1 MIATPL
7 QHTGDTTAFLLSL
20 MDGAFETPPWSSF
33 LDQLLRRTNAGYA
46 SLVFRPPGLAPNT
59 VFHLFAGEKFP
70 PSVQKLYRESFYKRD
85 PTPYHQ
91 MLEGRVYSLNE
102 LLKPG
107 DPARD
112 SYVKEMLS
120 PSGMNALRMM
130 RLVEPTGVNAWLSIT
145 RRHGDFNENDD
156 ALLSGIAPYLRSV
169 LRSFVALEQERV
181 NALLSG
187 DAIRRLNFGWI
198 MLDAAGYVLDA
209 DAQAKSI
216 LAESTALRQTA
227 AGLLTAKS
235 RALSREIAAA
245 IKALA
250 TDEHA
255 RPRAMIVNEDP
266 WLDMLL
272 VPANRRSMSAKS
284 APTVIAYVHGD
295 NWLSADRCEQIAD
308 LFGLLP
314 SEARLALALGRG
326 MSIADAATDLGLTIE
341 TARTYTKKIYA
352 KMGARGQAD
361 LVRFLHRS
369 ILGIA

>member
-1 MIATPL
+1 VPASYPGEI
-7 QHTGDTTAFLLSL
+7 TTLLLSL
-20 MDGAFETPPWSSF
+20 LDGAFETPLWSTF
-33 LDQLLRRTNAGYA
+33 LEQLLRRTQAGYA

-59 VFHLFAGEKFP
+59 VFHLFAGERFS
-70 PSVQKLYRESFYKRD
+70 PSAQKLYRESFYKRD

-91 MLEGRVYSLNE
+91 MLEGRVYSLDE
-102 LLKPG
+102 LLGPG

-112 SYVKEMLS
+112 SYVREMLS
-120 PSGMNALRMM
+120 PSGMNAMRMM
-130 RLVEPTGVNAWLSIT
+130 RVVELTGVNAWLSIT
-145 RRHGDFNENDD
+145 RRHGDFNEKDD
-156 ALLSGIAPYLRSV
+156 ALLNGIAPYLRSV

-209 DAQAKSI
+209 DAQAKNI
-216 LAESTALRQTA
+216 LAESNALRQSPN
-227 AGLLTAKS
+227 GLLTAKS

-245 IKALA
+245 IKGLA
-250 TDEHA
+250 TNANA
-255 RPRAMIVNEDP
+255 RPHAMIVNEDP

-272 VPANRRSMSAKS
+272 VPANRGSMSAKS

-295 NWLSADRCEQIAD
+295 NWLSADRCEQIAG

-326 MSIADAATDLGLTIE
+326 MSIADAAVDLGLTIE

>member
-1 MIATPL
+1 M
-7 QHTGDTTAFLLSL
+7 
-20 MDGAFETPPWSSF
+20 
-33 LDQLLRRTNAGYA
+33 
-46 SLVFRPPGLAPNT
+46 APNT
-59 VFHLFAGEKFP
+59 VFHLFAGERFRL
-70 PSVQKLYRESFYKRD
+70 SAQKLYRESFYKRD

-91 MLEGRVYSLNE
+91 MLEGRVYSLDE

-107 DPARD
+107 DPDRD
-112 SYVKEMLS
+112 FYMKEMLS
-120 PSGMNALRMM
+120 PSGMNAMRMM
-130 RLVEPTGVNAWLSIT
+130 RVVEPTGVNAWVCIT
-145 RRHGDFNENDD
+145 RRHGDFNEKDD
-156 ALLSGIAPYLRSV
+156 ALISDIAPYLRRV

-187 DAIRRLNFGWI
+187 EAIRRLNFGWI

-209 DAQAKSI
+209 DAQARNI
-216 LAESTALRQTA
+216 LAESNALRQSRS
-227 AGLLTAKS
+227 GLLTARS
-235 RALSREIAAA
+235 RALKREIAAA
-245 IKALA
+245 VKALA
-250 TDEHA
+250 TDANA

-284 APTVIAYVHGD
+284 VPTVIAYVHGD
-295 NWLSADRCEQIAD
+295 NWLSADRCGQIAE

-314 SEARLALALGRG
+314 SEARMALALGRG
-326 MSIADAATDLGLTIE
+326 MSITDAAADLELTVE